1 MLVHLGSSVL
11 RHNLPEP
18 ACQKHAPGHY
28 PPAAIP
34 VRRPQRPFRPARPLP
49 FNPGMTDP
57 APPLAGL
64 LEITGGE
71 NALVL
76 ALQPGDESL
85 DCGGFIAESCRRGR
99 PPFVMVLQDGSAS
112 HPGSNLFPPDR
123 IAAIRERETRAAVRR
138 LGLRADRLLMAG
150 LIDGPLPTE
159 GPVFEGAVRGIAL
172 VMWARDCNLILAP
185 WPTGAARTAA
195 HRIAA
200 AVAAGSGVAH
210 LCYAPPPGAPQDG
223 WRLPIPQETKREAVA
238 AHGSRLG
245 GLVPDDPAPRTPPAR
260 LVAAEHAFETIL
272 RPPA

>member
-1 MLVHLGSSVL
+1 M
-11 RHNLPEP
+11 
-18 ACQKHAPGHY
+18 
-28 PPAAIP
+28 
-34 VRRPQRPFRPARPLP
+34 P

-57 APPLAGL
+57 APPPAGL

-123 IAAIRERETRAAVRR
+123 IAAIREGETREAVRR

-150 LIDGPLPTE
+150 LIDGPLPDE
-159 GPVFEGAVRGIAL
+159 GPVFEAAVRGITL
-172 VMWARDCNLILAP
+172 VMWARDCNLLLAP
-185 WPTGAARTAA
+185 WPVDAARAAA

-200 AVAAGSGVAH
+200 TVAAGSGVAH
-210 LCYAPPPGAPQDG
+210 LSYAPPPEAPADG
-223 WRLPIPQETKREAVA
+223 WTLAIPLDTKRQAIA
-238 AHGSRLG
+238 AHASQLDS
-245 GLVPDDPAPRTPPAR
+245 LVTDDPAPRIVPAR
-260 LVAAEHAFETIL
+260 RAAAEQPFETIL
-272 RPPA
+272 RPPPASPA

>member
-1 MLVHLGSSVL
+1 M
-11 RHNLPEP
+11 
-18 ACQKHAPGHY
+18 
-28 PPAAIP
+28 
-34 VRRPQRPFRPARPLP
+34 P

-57 APPLAGL
+57 AAPPLAGL

-85 DCGGFIAESCRRGR
+85 DCGGFIAESCQRGR

-112 HPGSNLFPPDR
+112 HPGSNIFPPDR
-123 IAAIRERETRAAVRR
+123 IAAIREGETREAVRR

-150 LIDGPLPTE
+150 LIDGPVPAE
-159 GPVFEGAVRGIAL
+159 GPVFEAAVRGITL

-185 WPTGAARTAA
+185 WPTDAPRSAA

-210 LCYAPPPGAPQDG
+210 LSYAPPQDALPDG
-223 WRLPIPQETKREAVA
+223 WRLAIPAETKRQAVA
-238 AHGSRLG
+238 AHASGLG
-245 GLVPDDPAPRTPPAR
+245 GLVSDDPAPRIPPGCLAR
-260 LVAAEHAFETIL
+260 AEQPFETIL